1 MAVSLALPLY
11 RGRAT
16 GVRVRFSCSCALLA
30 GWLCL
35 FGAASLL
42 QARVERPFFQW
53 SCLLPCE
60 WRRLLRVEAS
70 GDALRVARK
79 SDSLRLRWVY
89 RIRRDRSPI
98 APLFVVPRHT
108 HTHAL
113 LARCFAQPGNL
124 LILLIEQIP
133 GGPGP
138 AGRPLLL
145 YSCQGPTACKLTRM
159 SLASPYMRNLSRR
172 RTIL

>member
-1 MAVSLALPLY
+1 MRAYARALVGSAKLSLSRKAGSRFLAVLAVSLALPLY

-108 HTHAL
+108 HTHTPFWRAVS
-113 LARCFAQPGNL
+113 P
-124 LILLIEQIP
+124 
-133 GGPGP
+133 
-138 AGRPLLL
+138 
-145 YSCQGPTACKLTRM
+145 
-159 SLASPYMRNLSRR
+159 SLGIY
-172 RTIL
+172 